1 MDSLTHAL
9 LIAIP
14 LSLIGHPDLAI
25 YGIMGA
31 VLIDVDVLFG
41 PFSSRDPRL
50 YIFTHGGFTHSFFGA
65 FVVTLLSTGLAYPLS
80 LALPSIMAPFGL
92 PAIAVIA
99 AGALTHIMVDFLAY
113 PGIPLFYPA
122 TDKKYTLGIL
132 AGPSI
137 YIMAAS
143 FAYFAAMATGY
154 ASIETPWPFIAFF
167 GLIIGSSA
175 GAKTWA
181 ATKVKGRTIA
191 TMNPLRWLVVE
202 DQPDAYRFYAYDL
215 LKGATPGES
224 YTKLTGLA
232 PSEVKTYEGLP
243 EIRRLRY
250 NSYIVTA
257 EKNGNTVTF
266 SDPIREKGYIWYPP
280 DFKSHRI
287 VAR

>member
-14 LSLIGHPDLAI
+14 LSLIGRPDLAI

-31 VLIDVDVLFG
+31 VLIDVDVFFGLFSG
-41 PFSSRDPRL
+41 RDPRL

-65 FVVTLLSTGLAYPLS
+65 FVVTLFAAALAYPLS
-80 LALPSIMAPFGL
+80 LALPSIMAPVGL

-99 AGALTHIMVDFLAY
+99 AGALTHIMVDYLAY
-113 PGIPLFYPA
+113 PGIPLLYPA

-143 FAYFAAMATGY
+143 FTYIAAMATGY
-154 ASIETPWPFIAFF
+154 ASMGTPWPFIAFF
-167 GLIIGSSA
+167 SLVIGICAVS
-175 GAKTWA
+175 KA
-181 ATKVKGRTIA
+181 AAALRVKGRTIA

-224 YTKLTGLA
+224 YKKLIGLA
-232 PSEVKTYEGLP
+232 PPEVKIYEGLP
-243 EIRRLRY
+243 EIKRLRY

-257 EKNGNTVTF
+257 EKNGDTVTF
-266 SDPIREKGYIWYPP
+266 SDPIREKGHIWYPP

-287 VAR
+287 VVR